1 LSGGSIPSPEL
12 NAELNGWYSNKRV
25 LVTGHTGFKGAW
37 LVAWLR
43 RAGADVTG
51 YSLAP
56 RAGELSLF
64 SAARL
69 EEGIDSVI
77 GDVRDGVALSRAFQQ
92 AAPEIVFHLAAQSL
106 VRPSFRDPVTTY
118 ETNVMGTVNVL
129 DLARQTSSV
138 QAVVVVTSDKCYEL
152 DRDDHAYRET
162 DRVGG
167 HDPYSSSKGCAEL
180 VTSAMR
186 RSFFGSGAA
195 VASARAGNVI
205 GGGDWSEDR
214 LVPDV
219 MTAAAAGAVTPL
231 RHPEAVR
238 PWQFV
243 LEALHGYLMLGRSLI
258 EQGHGVAE
266 AWNFGPS
273 PDDVVSVG
281 DVAALMHREWDRAV
295 VRLEPDPSAPH
306 EAKALRLDSTKAHT
320 RLGWKPVLSLAEAVA
335 LTVQWYRRFYDDPTV
350 AAELVTE
357 QLRAYGVRSGAE
369 LP

>member
-1 LSGGSIPSPEL
+1 MTTTNPAL
-12 NAELNGWYSNKRV
+12 NAWYRGKRV

-43 RAGADVTG
+43 RAGATVTG
-51 YSLAP
+51 YSLLP
-56 RAGELSLF
+56 RADGLSLF

-69 EEGIDSVI
+69 DEGISSVV
-77 GDVRDGVALSRAFQQ
+77 GDVRDGVSLGRVLQQ

-118 ETNVMGTVNVL
+118 ETNVIGTVNVL
-129 DLARQTSSV
+129 HLARQTESV
-138 QAVVVVTSDKCYEL
+138 QAVVIVTSDKCYEL
-152 DRDDHAYRET
+152 DRDDHAYLET

-186 RSFFGSGAA
+186 RSFFTDGAA

-231 RHPEAVR
+231 RHPDAVR

-243 LEALHGYLMLGRSLI
+243 LEALHGYLMLGRALV
-258 EQGHGVAE
+258 EQGHDVAE

-281 DVAALMHREWDRAV
+281 DVAALMHQEWDRAV

-320 RLGWKPVLSLAEAVA
+320 RLGWEPVVSLAEAVS

-350 AAELVTE
+350 APELVTE
-357 QLRAYGVRSGAE
+357 QLDAYGKLAGAE
-369 LP
+369 VS

>member
-1 LSGGSIPSPEL
+1 MKTQSPEL
-12 NAELNGWYSNKRV
+12 NAWYRGKRV

-43 RAGADVTG
+43 SAGATVTG

-56 RAGELSLF
+56 GVGGLSLF
-64 SAARL
+64 GAARL
-69 EEGIDSVI
+69 EEGIDSVS
-77 GDVRDGVALSRAFQQ
+77 GDVRDRVSLDRVFQR

-106 VRPSFRDPVTTY
+106 VRPSFRDPATTY

-129 DLARQTSSV
+129 DLARQTDAV
-138 QAVVVVTSDKCYEL
+138 QAVVIVTSDKCYEL
-152 DRDDHAYRET
+152 HGDDHAYRET
-162 DRVGG
+162 EPLGG
-167 HDPYSSSKGCAEL
+167 YDPYSSSKGCAEL

-186 RSFFGSGAA
+186 RSFFTHGAA

-219 MTAAAAGAVTPL
+219 MKAAAAGRVTPL
-231 RHPEAVR
+231 RNPDAVR

-243 LEALHGYLMLGRSLI
+243 LEPLRGYLMLGRGLV
-258 EQGHGVAE
+258 EQGHDVAE

-273 PDDVVSVG
+273 PDDVISVG
-281 DVAALMHREWDRAV
+281 DVAQLMHREWERAV
-295 VRLEPDPSAPH
+295 VRIEPDPSAPH

-320 RLGWKPVLSLAEAVA
+320 RLGWEPMLSLAEAVS
-335 LTVQWYRRFYDDPTV
+335 LTVHWYRRFYDDPTV
-350 AAELVTE
+350 ASELVND
-357 QLRAYGVRSGAE
+357 QLRTYEALCGSEVR
-369 LP
+369 